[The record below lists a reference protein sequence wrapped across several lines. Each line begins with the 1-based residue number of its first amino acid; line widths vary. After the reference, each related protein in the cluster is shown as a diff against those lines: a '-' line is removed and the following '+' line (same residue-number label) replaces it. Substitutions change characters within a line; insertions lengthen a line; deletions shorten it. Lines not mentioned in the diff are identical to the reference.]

1 MTLQKFP
8 TGEFID
14 RPEPT
19 ADEMIYAI
27 QSGIQMK
34 LSDLK
39 ERKTSTKEFLEN
51 SIGSLEVLR
60 TVYYG
65 GSDK

>member
-8 TGEFID
+8 TGEFMD
-14 RPEPT
+14 RVEPT
-19 ADEMIYAI
+19 VDEMIYAI
-27 QSGIQMK
+27 QSGIQMH

-39 ERKTSTKEFLEN
+39 EGKTSTKEFLEN
-51 SIGSLEVLR
+51 SIESLEVLR

-65 GSDK
+65 SSDK